1 MRKDQEYLSSG
12 AEALSILCGSMSEL
26 KLRPPKKH
34 LVQRGF
40 RARAGL
46 TFAILVLLGSG
57 AVCARTASGVVPQ
70 DTSGAADKIGV
81 APQRFKALIG
91 WFGFQSE
98 PFEAQGKL
106 KPCLSAGRFAMP
118 GKLRPPKT
126 QTPKTET
133 PTIRTAAQ
141 ENPVAAAAA
150 KPAAARGKTALSMAG
165 DQGGAATKPAPN
177 RSQAAASDPA
187 LAAAEALVQ
196 RGLLSDAE
204 ARTRRFL
211 DAHPESA
218 EGHYLLGYILFA
230 EIRQQY
236 ESEEKKEG
244 ASFRYNDSVSASLA
258 ATRDA
263 KARAS
268 LAELSAGARYHSPNA
283 FDLKIVALDYLL
295 LKDNPAAEKWLGESV
310 ELNPGDAQA
319 WFYLGR
325 TQYSETKYAA
335 AIEAFEHCLKV
346 DPKNV
351 EAEYNVGLSY
361 EGLKQPDEA
370 LQAYQNAIAWQSGG
384 AMKSADPFVAIG
396 RLYLSR
402 NQPDKAVPYLAQ
414 AVAAFP
420 QISLAHE
427 EMGKAY
433 SILQRLPEAQAELE
447 KAVELSPERASL
459 RCVLGEVYTR
469 EHMAAK
475 AKAEF
480 ARCSALQTAQTA
492 GASPNAQPH

>member
-1 MRKDQEYLSSG
+1 MRCYGTILTPASRAGVGLRFPRLTPWAIVCRPLRGFNAPRQVGVRRVCRPLRGFNALRSLRSSKALCPFTARTLAIVIVLLLSGQVVFGHLLDPLNSAATTAGFRDQAPPSQTKSQPSSTRKDAPHTPAKSTP
-12 AEALSILCGSMSEL
+12 AL
-26 KLRPPKKH
+26 
-34 LVQRGF
+34 
-40 RARAGL
+40 
-46 TFAILVLLGSG
+46 
-57 AVCARTASGVVPQ
+57 
-70 DTSGAADKIGV
+70 
-81 APQRFKALIG
+81 
-91 WFGFQSE
+91 
-98 PFEAQGKL
+98 
-106 KPCLSAGRFAMP
+106 
-118 GKLRPPKT
+118 
-126 QTPKTET
+126 
-133 PTIRTAAQ
+133 
-141 ENPVAAAAA
+141 
-150 KPAAARGKTALSMAG
+150 
-165 DQGGAATKPAPN
+165 
-177 RSQAAASDPA
+177 DPA

-236 ESEEKKEG
+236 EREEKKEG

-263 KARAS
+263 KARES
-268 LAELSAGARYHSPNA
+268 LAELSAGARYHAPSA

-295 LKDNPAAEKWLGESV
+295 LKDNPAAEKWLSESV
-310 ELNPGDAQA
+310 KLNPNDAQA

-335 AIEAFEHCLKV
+335 AIEAFEHCLKA

-361 EGLKQPDEA
+361 EGLKQQDEA

-384 AMKSADPFVAIG
+384 AMKSPDPFVAIG

-427 EMGKAY
+427 ELGKAY
-433 SILQRLPEAQAELE
+433 STLQRLPEARAELE
-447 KAVELSPERASL
+447 KAVQLSPDRASL

-469 EHMAAK
+469 EHMAAR
-475 AKAEF
+475 AKVEF
-480 ARCSALQTAQTA
+480 ARCSALQNAQTA
-492 GASPNAQPH
+492 GASDAQPH